1 MNFIAKIC
9 ACALLFVALANAQA
23 QELPTVEL
31 EIKTRSGTHTFTAEV
46 ASTNETRAKGLMFR
60 EKMAPDRGMLFTY
73 NTPRNITMWM
83 KNTPLSLDM
92 IFIRSNGEVAT
103 IAPNT
108 VPFSLDYISSGED
121 VSYVLEVIAGTAER
135 IGLEPGDQVSIKR

>member
-1 MNFIAKIC
+1 MSAS
-9 ACALLFVALANAQA
+9 ALAQDMP
-23 QELPTVEL
+23 QVQIEL
-31 EIKTRSGTHTFTAEV
+31 KTSTGTHMFTTEV

-60 EKMAPDRGMLFTY
+60 EKMAPDHGMLFTY
-73 NTPRNITMWM
+73 NTPRSITMWM

-92 IFIRSNGEVAT
+92 IFIRASGQVAT

-108 VPFSLDYISSGED
+108 VPFSLDYITSGED